1 MVTAMVNDIDATL
14 AALAD
19 PTRRLVVEL
28 LSARPLR
35 AGELADEAGMSRP
48 AMSRHLRA
56 LRTTGLVE
64 VELSDEDG
72 RGRTYH
78 VRRDR
83 LVALHAWLDQLQT
96 HWSTQLGPSKAH
108 AGRTRGR

>member
-1 MVTAMVNDIDATL
+1 MVDDIDATL

-56 LRTTGLVE
+56 LRTVGLVD
-64 VELSDEDG
+64 VELSGEDG

-83 LVALHAWLDQLQT
+83 LVGLHAWLDQLQAR
-96 HWSTQLGPSKAH
+96 WSTRLDASRAH
-108 AGRTRGR
+108 AERTRGR